1 MDRYVGMDDLQMNG
15 NKARICAGIVLYNP
29 DVLRLA
35 KNIMTI
41 FPQVKALVLVD
52 NASTNIQTVSTRW
65 AETDNIVIIQNRDNL
80 GIAKALNQ
88 ICEWAE
94 SNSFDWVLTLDQDSL
109 CESDIIEKFVSCIS
123 SERVG
128 IICPRIKYENRSNR
142 KNFKNDCEF
151 IEACMTSA
159 SLTLIKAWRM
169 AGGFDEWMFIDY
181 VDNDFC
187 MRLKLAG
194 YRVLRVN
201 TTVLS
206 HQLGNSKEI
215 NLLFGIKVVVTNHS
229 PFRNYYYVRNSI
241 YFIRKYRKQINVWK
255 YFMILIYVEI
265 KKLVFEKN
273 RVANVKSAIRGFT
286 DGLEASL

>member
-1 MDRYVGMDDLQMNG
+1 MRNMDMEDLQISG
-15 NKARICAGIVLYNP
+15 NQPRICAGIVLYNP

-35 KNIMTI
+35 ESIEVVL
-41 FPQVKALVLVD
+41 PQVQALILID
-52 NASTNIQTVSTRW
+52 NTSANIQPVCERW
-65 AETDNIVIIQNRDNL
+65 AEIEKIVIIRNAHNL

-88 ICEWAE
+88 ICERAE

-109 CESDIIEKFVSCIS
+109 CENNIIKKFTPYTTLK
-123 SERVG
+123 RVG
-128 IICPRIKYENRSNR
+128 IICPRIKYENIENNE
-142 KNFKNDCEF
+142 KFKNEYEY

-159 SLTLIKAWRM
+159 SLTLTKAWRM

-215 NLLFGIKVVVTNHS
+215 NLLFGIKVFVTNHS